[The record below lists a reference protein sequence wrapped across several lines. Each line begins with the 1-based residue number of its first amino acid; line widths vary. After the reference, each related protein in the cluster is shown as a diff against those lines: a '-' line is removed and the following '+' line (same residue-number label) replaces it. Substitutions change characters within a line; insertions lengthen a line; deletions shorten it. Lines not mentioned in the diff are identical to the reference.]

1 MDYFV
6 FFTFPSSAM
15 CLHAGGHGIIEEV
28 VKGLGR
34 TAEGKQALEEVGRLH
49 VGICHAI
56 LKREG
61 FAADP
66 LGVREILG
74 RLAVRCRQFL
84 EFAIVVE
91 PLKIGC
97 HIFSRED

>member
-6 FFTFPSSAM
+6 SSRLFFRKLPLDASAY
-15 CLHAGGHGIIEEV
+15 GVIEEV
-28 VKGLGR
+28 VEGLGS
-34 TAEGKQALEEVGRLH
+34 TAESEQALEEVGRLH
-49 VGICHAI
+49 VSVCHAK

-66 LGVREILG
+66 LGVRKIFS
-74 RLAVRCRQFL
+74 RLAVWRRQFL

-97 HIFSRED
+97 HIVSRED